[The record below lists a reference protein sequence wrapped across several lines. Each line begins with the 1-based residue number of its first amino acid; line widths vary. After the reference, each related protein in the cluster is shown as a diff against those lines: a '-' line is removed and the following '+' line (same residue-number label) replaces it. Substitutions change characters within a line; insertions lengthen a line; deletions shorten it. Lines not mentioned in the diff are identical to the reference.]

1 MKENTQ
7 ISLQLLLLN
16 DLLHTNAIDKELYDQ
31 AAQKI
36 VSHNNTVEMIGNPLM
51 LATA

>member
-1 MKENTQ
+1 MKENTN

-36 VSHNNTVEMIGNPLM
+36 VSAEKR
-51 LATA
+51 